1 MTTNANKHGLRA
13 AAAERSRKHAQRTP
27 LPPRAGVVETARDVL
42 TSVSRMKEVSKGAD
56 RSGAKA
62 VEFQLKAEAA
72 GWTVKLTAEDDRVA
86 LLAVRADGVEAIH
99 QAWVNGLWQ
108 YEASTYSFTDRTT
121 KPRNASGAAKLLG
134 RSHEDAAAEMTK
146 VASNKHFRKREP
158 ADLKPMALPFD
169 AKEAGDEE
177 IAAWLRGQTIV
188 WYNRLSR
195 STETAMVGRGSLVW
209 LAEYHGERT
218 VTVCCPATGFRS
230 FHLSAILKLGRGSVK
245 AAGETVKVEL
255 EDAA

>member
-27 LPPRAGVVETARDVL
+27 LPPRPGVVEEARRPITAVIESSAKSL
-42 TSVSRMKEVSKGAD
+42 SKAQAF
-56 RSGAKA
+56 AKLA
-62 VEFQLKAEAA
+62 REA
-72 GWTVKLTAEDDRVA
+72 GWEATISTDEDRVA
-86 LLAVRADGVEAIH
+86 ILATRENGVEAIH
-99 QAWVNGLWQ
+99 QAWLDGLWQ

-121 KPRNASGAAKLLG
+121 KPRNAAGAARLLG
-134 RSHEDAAAEMTK
+134 RAHDDAAAEMTK

-169 AKEAGDEE
+169 SATAGDEE
-177 IAAWLRGQTIV
+177 IAAWLRGQTVV

-195 STETAMVGRGSLVW
+195 GTETAMVSRASRVW

-230 FHLSAILKLGRGSVK
+230 FHLSAILKLGRGAVK
-245 AAGETVKVEL
+245 AVGETVKVEL
-255 EDAA
+255 EEAA

>member
-1 MTTNANKHGLRA
+1 MTTKANKFGLRA
-13 AAAERSRKHAQRTP
+13 AAAERTTRHAQRTP
-27 LPPRAGVVETARDVL
+27 LPPRAGVVEMAREPIAAPTVA
-42 TSVSRMKEVSKGAD
+42 TWGK
-56 RSGAKA
+56 AKT
-62 VEFQLKAEAA
+62 FQAKAEAE
-72 GWTVKLTAEDDRVA
+72 GWIVSLTADEDRVS
-86 LLAVRADGVEAIH
+86 LLATRADGVEAIH
-99 QAWVNGLWQ
+99 QAWVSGLWQ

-121 KPRNASGAAKLLG
+121 KPRNASGAARLLV

-146 VASNKHFRKREP
+146 VAGNKHFRKREP

-169 AKEAGDEE
+169 ATEAGEEE
-177 IAAWLRGQTIV
+177 IAAWLRGQTVV

-195 STETAMVGRGSLVW
+195 GTETAMVSRSSRVW
-209 LAEYHGERT
+209 MAEYHGERT

-245 AAGETVKVEL
+245 AAGESVKVEL

>member
-1 MTTNANKHGLRA
+1 MTTNASKHGLRA

-27 LPPRAGVVETARDVL
+27 LPPRAGVVEMARQPL
-42 TSVSRMKEVSKGAD
+42 AGPSMASWTK
-56 RSGAKA
+56 AKA
-62 VEFQLKAEAA
+62 FQVKAEAA
-72 GWTVKLTAEDDRVA
+72 GWSVTLTADESRVA
-86 LLAVRADGVEAIH
+86 LLATRENGVEAIH

-121 KPRNASGAAKLLG
+121 RPRNASGAAKLLD
-134 RSHEDAAAEMTK
+134 RAHEDAAAEMTK
-146 VASNKHFRKREP
+146 VAGNKHFRKREP

-169 AKEAGDEE
+169 AVAAGDEE
-177 IAAWLRGQTIV
+177 IAAWLRGQTVV

-195 STETAMVGRGSLVW
+195 GTETAMVSRSSQVW

-230 FHLSAILKLGRGSVK
+230 FHLSAILKMGRGSAKV
-245 AAGETVKVEL
+245 AGETVKIEL
-255 EDAA
+255 EEVAA